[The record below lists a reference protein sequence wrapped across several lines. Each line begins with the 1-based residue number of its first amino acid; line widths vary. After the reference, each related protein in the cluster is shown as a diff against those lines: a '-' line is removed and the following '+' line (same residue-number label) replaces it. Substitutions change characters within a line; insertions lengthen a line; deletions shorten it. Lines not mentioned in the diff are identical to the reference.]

1 MKCGAMVVVEPCLDA
16 SGHRMRRYVYVEICR
31 PVQVRDGDE
40 AMHDSFK
47 GSEPAV
53 KSVVESLSAQPSE
66 VCAEEDTT
74 KWDLCQPSYTD
85 HVGPDATLWSRGP
98 V

>member
-1 MKCGAMVVVEPCLDA
+1 MVVVEPCLDI
-16 SGHRMRRYVYVEICR
+16 SGHRMRRYVSVEICR
-31 PVQVRDGDE
+31 PVQVRDGND
-40 AMHDSFK
+40 ATHDSFK

-53 KSVVESLSAQPSE
+53 ELVVESLSAQPNE

-74 KWDLCQPSYTD
+74 RWALCQPACTD
-85 HVGPDATLWSRGP
+85 QLGSDATLWSRNP